1 MEGGREKREGG
12 EEEKQ
17 EVAGGS
23 EWERGDGE
31 QGGWEGEENADEA

>member
-1 MEGGREKREGG
+1 MSRKTRTATQMEGGREKREGG

-23 EWERGDGE
+23 E
-31 QGGWEGEENADEA
+31 